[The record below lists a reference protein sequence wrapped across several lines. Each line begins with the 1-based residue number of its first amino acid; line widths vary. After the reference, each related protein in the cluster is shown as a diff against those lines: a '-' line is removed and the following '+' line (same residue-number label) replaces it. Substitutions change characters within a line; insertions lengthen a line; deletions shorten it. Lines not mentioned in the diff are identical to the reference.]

1 MCRFT
6 EKRGSTAVFL
16 MMIMA
21 ALSGVVIV
29 FIYAAERSAVDS
41 MSQSYIN
48 LASRSVLSEFNIP
61 LKENYGIFATSLQE
75 DDISKRL
82 SYYLN
87 RNFPDEGYIKMQLES
102 METDVSQYPLAAVD
116 NFKKQVIEAGEFVI
130 GKNTSKAK
138 SVAEVETDNREL
150 RNEVILNNL
159 PSNGAS
165 SGFFNIALIAGEPST
180 IKEIIRGASEQ
191 VITNEYIL
199 YYFKYGDG
207 ANIDKSTFFQ
217 KEAEYILY
225 GRKSDLANS
234 KKLKFDFVAL
244 RTILNL
250 AHIKSDAAKMEGLL
264 TAASIMTPGPEA
276 VVTQLVLAG
285 IWAGLE
291 AENDWDLIN
300 NGHGVAFLK
309 KRSDWALDI
318 SAISEDYKRKG
329 YIMPENKSDFTYED
343 YLRIFLY
350 FEKEE
355 IKYLRMLDLIQ
366 INMIGRTDRN
376 FLVKEQYVGFKVE
389 AVINGKRYDYDEIY

>member
-1 MCRFT
+1 
-6 EKRGSTAVFL
+6 

-29 FIYAAERSAVDS
+29 FIFAAERTAVDS

-48 LASRSVLSEFNIP
+48 LASRSVLSEFNIQ

-75 DDISKRL
+75 DDISARL
-82 SYYLN
+82 AYYLD
-87 RNFPDEGYIKMQLES
+87 RNMPGEGFVKMKLDS
-102 METDVSQYPLAAVD
+102 VKTDVSEYSLASVD
-116 NFKKQVIEAGEFVI
+116 NFKQQVLEAGEFLI
-130 GKNTSKAK
+130 GKK
-138 SVAEVETDNREL
+138 SNIKSFTEGETKNREL
-150 RNEVILNNL
+150 RNEVIINNL

-165 SGFFNIALIAGEPST
+165 SGFFNIALIAGETST
-180 IKEIIRGASEQ
+180 IKDIIRGASER

-199 YYFKYGDG
+199 YYFKYGNS
-207 ANIDKSTFFQ
+207 ANIDMPTFFQ

-225 GRKSDLANS
+225 GRKSDLDNS
-234 KKLKFDFVAL
+234 KRLRFDFITL

-264 TAASIMTPGPEA
+264 SAASILTPGPEA

-309 KRSDWALDI
+309 KRADWALDI
-318 SAISEDYKRKG
+318 SSISEDYKRKG
-329 YIMPENKSDFTYED
+329 YIVPEQESDFTYED
-343 YLRIFLY
+343 YLRVFLY

-355 IKYLRMLDLIQ
+355 IKFLRMLDLIQ
-366 INMIGRTDRN
+366 INMMGRTDRN

-389 AVINGKRYDYDEIY
+389 TVINGKCYDYDEMY